1 MGYRRGWLSRSID
14 ALIMLPLGT
23 SAVIVGFGFLVALDT
38 PPLDL
43 RTSIL
48 LIPIA
53 HSLIALPFVMRAVVP
68 VIRSIDDRLREAAA
82 VLGASPARAWRE
94 VDAPILARA
103 ALVGAGFA
111 FAISLG
117 EFGATLFI
125 ARPDTRHHPG
135 RHLPAAGPAWGGQ
148 LRHRHGAGHGAHG
161 TLGRGRA
168 AHRATPRPRAAA
180 LLGASDAAA
189 SRGLVAAYEGE
200 DILRG
205 LDLDVPAGQ
214 LLCVL
219 GPSGGGKSTLLRAVA
234 GLEEPR
240 AGSVH
245 LDGHDLAGVP
255 AHERGVGLMFQD
267 YALFPHRDVG
277 DNVAFGLRMRGAR
290 PEAVRARVRELL
302 ELVGLPGAER
312 RPVDQLSG
320 GEQQR
325 VALARALAPQP
336 RLLMLDE
343 PMGSLDRAL
352 RERLPEEL
360 RAIFADLG
368 LTTIYVTHDQ
378 DEALSVADRVVILE
392 AGRLIADGTP
402 EQLWLAPPSAWVARF
417 LGFRNVARGRSVGGR
432 LETPWGSLLSDS
444 DGAGD
449 AADAGDAGDAGT
461 PVTPR
466 RLGRAFRAGR
476 SPSCCVP
483 PAWWP
488 QRTGPSAGTS
498 AAGGSAVTTS
508 STRWLSRARRR
519 SRSRPAVASGPPWAS
534 P

>member
-1 MGYRRGWLSRSID
+1 MLS
-14 ALIMLPLGT
+14 
-23 SAVIVGFGFLVALDT
+23 V
-38 PPLDL
+38 
-43 RTSIL
+43 
-48 LIPIA
+48 
-53 HSLIALPFVMRAVVP
+53 
-68 VIRSIDDRLREAAA
+68 
-82 VLGASPARAWRE
+82 
-94 VDAPILARA
+94 
-103 ALVGAGFA
+103 
-111 FAISLG
+111 
-117 EFGATLFI
+117 
-125 ARPDTRHHPG
+125 
-135 RHLPAAGPAWGGQ
+135 
-148 LRHRHGAGHGAHG
+148 
-161 TLGRGRA
+161 
-168 AHRATPRPRAAA
+168 
-180 LLGASDAAA
+180 
-189 SRGLVAAYEGE
+189 RGLVVAYEGE

-205 LDLDVPAGQ
+205 IDLDVPTGQ

-219 GPSGGGKSTLLRAVA
+219 GPSGGGKSTLLRSVA

-240 AGSVH
+240 AGSIH

-290 PEAVRARVRELL
+290 PEAVRARVRDLL

-343 PMGSLDRAL
+343 PMGSLDRSL

-360 RAIFADLG
+360 RAIFTDLG

-392 AGRLIADGTP
+392 AGRLVADGTP

-432 LETPWGSLLSDS
+432 LETPWGSLLCDS
-444 DGAGD
+444 EGAGD
-449 AADAGDAGDAGT
+449 AGGASSAAGATDAAG
-461 PVTPR
+461 
-466 RLGRAFRAGR
+466 
-476 SPSCCVP
+476 
-483 PAWWP
+483 
-488 QRTGPSAGTS
+488 AGTS
-498 AAGGSAVTTS
+498 LPDGEVTVLLRAAGLVAAADGPIRGHVS
-508 STRWLSRARRR
+508 SRRFGGDHVLFTVDVPGAPPLQVEARGGEW
-519 SRSRPAVASGPPWAS
+519 PAVGQSVTLQTLPGSVHVIRDQAEDVGPTGGRTAVPSGHA
-534 P
+534 